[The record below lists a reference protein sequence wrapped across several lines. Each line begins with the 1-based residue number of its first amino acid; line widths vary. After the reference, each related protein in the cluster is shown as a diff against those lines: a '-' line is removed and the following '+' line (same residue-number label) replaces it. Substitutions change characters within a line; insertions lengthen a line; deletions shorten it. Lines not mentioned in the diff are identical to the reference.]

1 MINMIPI
8 IIRVLD
14 HESSPP
20 ISITRSAFGRT
31 QHILKQELI
40 LPIYEATAS
49 VAVSKPSAQVRSERN
64 IKISKYILG
73 IRRL

>member
-20 ISITRSAFGRT
+20 ISITRSTFGRT
-31 QHILKQELI
+31 QHILKQQLI

-49 VAVSKPSAQVRSERN
+49 VAVSKPGAQVRSDRN